1 MQYIQLQ
8 YQDIIC
14 AKYYNIKTVVKIKK
28 IAKNHR
34 KIMVRTN

>member
-28 IAKNHR
+28 NSEKS
-34 KIMVRTN
+34 